1 LQNAFSLKHRAADK
15 VPVVDVVSEQRQLVC
30 GALSGIEGVGAIL
43 PVSYCVCWLGLSI
56 NDPVHRLHGIEE
68 PKVHRRRVIRAM
80 GTSMVGHRY
89 GTMPNE
95 ACLTDRNIAV
105 GWFYW

>member
-43 PVSYCVCWLGLSI
+43 PVSYCVCWLGHSI
-56 NDPVHRLHGIEE
+56 NDPFTDYTLHSIEE
-68 PKVHRRRVIRAM
+68 PKAHR
-80 GTSMVGHRY
+80 
-89 GTMPNE
+89 
-95 ACLTDRNIAV
+95 
-105 GWFYW
+105 